1 MAFIPT
7 KHVDGD
13 VAVVRNASM
22 GGKLSVAGNAT
33 FGHNVTVKGWLEA
46 VNIKATNKGVFQTL
60 ELLNKAYPNPQDGW
74 FAGVGTSAPFTAYIG
89 QDGVWTATGGTIDV
103 SLDTSQYTED
113 VAQLQDDIAN
123 VKTGVEENASG
134 ITELREAVTAEAT
147 ARQEADAALQAAV
160 DAAEA
165 AVTAEAEARDA
176 ADKALSSTVDAT
188 CQAIVADVEALQTA
202 VATETQGR
210 KSADTSLDS
219 RLTAVEAQVKTNTE
233 NIDSDLAQVQA
244 RIGDVER
251 QVGEVVKTVELT
263 QLDNMVLSRDDAYA
277 MTKETA
283 HSVWTV
289 TNDGRKVGVLQVFA
303 DGSSHQLT
311 QVLTSN
317 YTASDDWSE
326 HWDGEV
332 RTYYRMYNIQ
342 SPSLENAKGTWSS
355 WTELV
360 PKTCRTYIETL
371 KSFMEETPKQ
381 VALTQDEYDAMAA
394 AGTLK
399 DGTYY
404 NILEE

>member
-1 MAFIPT
+1 MDTIYNLQSRADELRKKTETESISAEMVGGLHADTLDYVADLERNLDGLGIRKIYKTYAAMTAEGEAPT
-7 KHVDGD
+7 GT
-13 VAVVRNASM
+13 N
-22 GGKLSVAGNAT
+22 GKALRYGQL
-33 FGHNVTVKGWLEA
+33 VTVYDGANTAQAESGNIYAWQTGTGTDAWLL
-46 VNIKATNKGVFQTL
+46 VGNLGNIADYDAL
-60 ELLNKAYPNPQDGW
+60 
-74 FAGVGTSAPFTAYIG
+74 I
-89 QDGVWTATGGTIDV
+89 
-103 SLDTSQYTED
+103 
-113 VAQLQDDIAN
+113 
-123 VKTGVEENASG
+123 
-134 ITELREAVTAEAT
+134 TAEAT
-147 ARQEADAALQAAV
+147 AREEADAALQTAV

-176 ADKALSSTVDAT
+176 ADKALASTVDAN

-263 QLDNMVLSRDDAYA
+263 QLDNMVLSREDAYA

>member
-1 MAFIPT
+1 MDTIYNLQSRADELRKKTETESISAEMVGALHADTLDYVVDLERNLDGLGIRKIYKTYAAMTAEGEAPT
-7 KHVDGD
+7 GT
-13 VAVVRNASM
+13 N
-22 GGKLSVAGNAT
+22 GKALRYGQL
-33 FGHNVTVKGWLEA
+33 VTVYDGANTAQAESGNIYAWQTGQGASAWLL
-46 VNIKATNKGVFQTL
+46 VGNLGNIADYDAL
-60 ELLNKAYPNPQDGW
+60 
-74 FAGVGTSAPFTAYIG
+74 
-89 QDGVWTATGGTIDV
+89 
-103 SLDTSQYTED
+103 
-113 VAQLQDDIAN
+113 IAA
-123 VKTGVEENASG
+123 EE
-134 ITELREAVTAEAT
+134 T

-176 ADKALSSTVDAT
+176 ADKALASTVDAT
-188 CQAIVADVEALQTA
+188 CQAIVADVEALQAA
-202 VATETQGR
+202 VTTETQGR

-263 QLDNMVLSRDDAYA
+263 QLDNMVLSREDAYA